1 LPGLLERLR
10 PTWRSAALAAA
21 ASMGIAIL
29 STGAGA
35 GFEEAVRT
43 LRDGWFRHGASGDV
57 HIIEI
62 DGRSIATF
70 KHWPWPRSVHAA
82 AVDRLREAGVRSIAF
97 DVDLSSRSDPKQ
109 DQALAA
115 ALRRAGGSVILPAFR
130 QTAGSDDSASIES
143 RPIRELADHAFIAA
157 ANVLPDPDGQLR
169 TMPYAVDIGGAPRPS
184 LASMIAEN
192 PGAAGE
198 GFIIDRSIDPKSVP
212 SHSMADLLSGRI
224 PKSRLAGKRIIIGA
238 TAVELGDRYVVPGHG
253 LLPGVVIQAMAAE
266 TLIAGTPPRPLSAG
280 WALLFALI
288 LGGLALRA
296 RGRPGT
302 TAFLYAAAWP
312 AILALPFVAYFPIAP
327 ALAALVTVQLIG
339 GAAFALARFR
349 ERAITDAET
358 GLPNLAALDSE
369 CRGESAVT
377 LVVARIED
385 FATLASAVGAGDAAQ
400 LVRRTAERLALA
412 APAGRVYRIDEGTLA
427 WVESIDGELDERFA
441 GVDALMR
448 TALDRNHAVEV
459 RLHFGTARGD
469 GAEARQL
476 CADAGFAART
486 AAESGVRWQ
495 RFTARHSEEANLKVA
510 LLADLDAALV
520 QGQLWNAY
528 QPKLD
533 LASGRIVAVEALVR
547 WNHPERGPL
556 APDSFIPLI
565 EQQGRAGEL
574 TLHVM
579 AEALRDAASWREA
592 GLPLGVA
599 VNISATLLHDPLFML
614 RLEERLRSSGLPAA
628 SVTLEVTESAAMAD
642 PEVAVAALDR
652 WRRLGVG
659 VSIDD
664 YGTGQSSLAYLQ
676 TLPATELKIDK
687 SFIAVLSQDPRNA
700 ILVRSTIAMAH
711 ELGLK
716 VVAEG
721 VEEESCLQRLEEM
734 GCDLIQG
741 YGISRP
747 IAADAVAGFARDFAH
762 APSVSKRKA
771 AG

>member
-1 LPGLLERLR
+1 LPGLIARLR
-10 PTWRSAALAAA
+10 PTWRSAGLAAA
-21 ASMGIAIL
+21 ATLGIAIL

-35 GFEEAVRT
+35 GFEEAVRN
-43 LRDGWFRHGASGDV
+43 LRDGWFQHRSSGDV

-62 DGRSIATF
+62 DGQSIAAF
-70 KHWPWPRSVHAA
+70 KRWPWPRSVHAA
-82 AVDRLREAGVRSIAF
+82 AVDRLRESGARSIAF
-97 DVDLSSRSDPKQ
+97 DVDLSSRSDPRE
-109 DQALAA
+109 DAALAA

-130 QTAGSDDSASIES
+130 QSAGGEDSASMES

-157 ANVLPDPDGQLR
+157 ANVLPDSDGQLR
-169 TMPYAVDIGGAPRPS
+169 TMLYAVDIGGAPRPS

-192 PGAAGE
+192 PGAVGE
-198 GFIIDRSIDPKSVP
+198 GFIIDRSIDPKSIP
-212 SHSMADLLSGRI
+212 SHSMVDLISGRI
-224 PKSRLAGKRIIIGA
+224 PKDRLAGKRVIIGA
-238 TAVELGDRYVVPGHG
+238 TAVELGDRYVVPDHG

-266 TLIAGTPPRPLSAG
+266 TLIAGAPPRPLSGG
-280 WALLFALI
+280 WALLLALV

-296 RGRPGT
+296 RLRPGMT
-302 TAFLYAAAWP
+302 VFLYVAAWP
-312 AILALPFVAYFPIAP
+312 TILALPFVAYFPIAP
-327 ALAALVTVQLIG
+327 ALGTLVAAQLIG
-339 GAAFALARFR
+339 GGAYALAHFR
-349 ERAITDAET
+349 ERALTDSET
-358 GLPNLAALDSE
+358 GLPNLTALDSD
-369 CRGESAVT
+369 CRREPAVT

-385 FATLASAVGAGDAAQ
+385 FATLASAVGAGGAAQ

-412 APAGRVYRIDEGTLA
+412 APGGRVYRIDEGTLA
-427 WVESIDGELDERFA
+427 WIEPVEGELNARLA

-448 TALDRNHAVEV
+448 TPLDRDHAVEV
-459 RLHFGTARGD
+459 RLHFGTARGA

-476 CADAGFAART
+476 CADAGFAAGI

-495 RFTARHSEEANLKVA
+495 RFTARHSEKANLKVA
-510 LLADLDAALV
+510 LLADLDAALA

-565 EQQGRAGEL
+565 EQQGRAGDL

-579 AEALRDAASWREA
+579 AEALRDAAAWREA
-592 GLPLGVA
+592 GTPLGVA
-599 VNISATLLHDPLFML
+599 VNISATLLHDALFML

-628 SVTLEVTESAAMAD
+628 CVTLEVTESAAMAN

-687 SFIAVLSQDPRNA
+687 SFVAVLAEDPRNA

-711 ELGLK
+711 ELGLE

-721 VEEESCLQRLEEM
+721 VEDEACLERLRLM
-734 GCDLIQG
+734 GCDLVQG
-741 YGISRP
+741 YWISRP
-747 IAADAVAGFARDFAH
+747 IPAGAVADFARRFAYSP
-762 APSVSKRKA
+762 AAKAKA